1 MFFLIPI
8 RSEKDTNKI
17 PNLTI
22 ALIALNLVIWIF
34 TSRIVSSEFKQIGEI
49 HERLMMIEAEYIQT
63 AQSKYPDLF
72 KNRDSLEI
80 HKAFFEKNIIPQNS
94 HIYKEWLSLY
104 NKLQSL
110 VNNTFFHRWGFI
122 PARLNFLKLLLSMFL
137 HADIFHVFG
146 NMLFLWIVGCNM
158 EDDWG
163 WPRFLGLYLLSG
175 IAAGLFHTVFTPNMT
190 VPCIGASG
198 AVAGVMGAFLI
209 QHFKTKIRF
218 FYFFLFFIRPIYGTL
233 KIWAGIVLP
242 FWFLQELMFANSG
255 LQSGTAHW
263 AHVGGFIFGAVA
275 VVLTK
280 YLSPQK
286 STAEEN
292 TESLDSS
299 TPSTTFGN
307 GGVHESAIPTSVE
320 ETEEV
325 PLINRLNEAIRRDP
339 ENYKA
344 QVELARIIYKNGH
357 SRDAAISYGLALD
370 TIFNLGKKEIALS
383 IYKEIKQFNL
393 LERVPDYNLFKIADL
408 LKEAGKFK
416 EAVTTYGSY
425 IKCYPQGPMR
435 ANAAYNAYLILK
447 NSLNNEKLAGNALM
461 FLKREYP
468 DFSLPA

>member
-1 MFFLIPI
+1 MLFLPI

-34 TSRIVSSEFKQIGEI
+34 TNRIVSSEYKKISEI
-49 HERLMMIEAEYIQT
+49 HEQLMMIEFDYIQT
-63 AQSKYPDLF
+63 ALREYPDLF
-72 KNRDSLEI
+72 KTPDPMEI
-80 HKAFFEKNIIPQNS
+80 HKKFLEGNIIPRDSDVYQ
-94 HIYKEWLSLY
+94 EWLSLY
-104 NKLQSL
+104 TRFHRLA
-110 VNNTFFHRWGFI
+110 NNTFFHRWGFI
-122 PARLNFLKLLLSMFL
+122 PAQLNFLKLLFSMFL
-137 HADIFHVFG
+137 HGGFFHVFG
-146 NMLFLWIVGCNM
+146 NMLYLWIVGCNM

-163 WPRFLGLYLLSG
+163 WPRFLGLYLVSG
-175 IAAGLFHTVFTPNMT
+175 IVAGLFHTVFTPRMT
-190 VPCIGASG
+190 TPCIGASG
-198 AVAGVMGAFLI
+198 AVAGIMGAFLI

-218 FYFFLFFIRPIYGTL
+218 FYFFLFFLRPIWGTL

-275 VVLTK
+275 VTLTK
-280 YLSPQK
+280 YLSPSK
-286 STAEEN
+286 PATEEN

-299 TPSTTFGN
+299 TPSWTFGN
-307 GGVHESAIPTSVE
+307 GGVHESAIPTSEE

-325 PLINRLNEAIRRDP
+325 LLINKLNEAIRHDP

-344 QVELARIIYKNGH
+344 QVQLSRIIYKNGH

-370 TIFNLGKKEIALS
+370 TACNLEKKETALG
-383 IYKEIKQFNL
+383 IYKEIKQCNL
-393 LERVPDYNLFKIADL
+393 LERLPDYNLFKIADL
-408 LKEAGKFK
+408 LKEAGKYK

-425 IKCYPQGPMR
+425 IKWYPQGLMR
-435 ANAAYNAYLILK
+435 ASAAYNAYLILK
-447 NSLNNEKLAGNALM
+447 NSLNNEELAGRALS

>member
-49 HERLMMIEAEYIQT
+49 HEQLMMIEAEYIQT
-63 AQSKYPDLF
+63 AQRKYPDLF

-122 PARLNFLKLLLSMFL
+122 PARLNFLKLLISMFL

-175 IAAGLFHTVFTPNMT
+175 IAAELLHAILTPNMII
-190 VPCIGASG
+190 PCIGASG
-198 AVAGVMGAFLI
+198 AVAGIMGAFLI

-218 FYFFLFFIRPIYGTL
+218 FYFILLYIRPICGTV

-242 FWFLQELMFANSG
+242 FWFLLELKNANSG

-275 VVLTK
+275 VTLTK
-280 YLSPQK
+280 YLSPSK
-286 STAEEN
+286 PA
-292 TESLDSS
+292 
-299 TPSTTFGN
+299 
-307 GGVHESAIPTSVE
+307 VVE
-320 ETEEV
+320 EAEDDT
-325 PLINRLNEAIRRDP
+325 LIYRLSEAIRHDP

-344 QVELARIIYKNGH
+344 QVELARIIHKNGH
-357 SRDAAISYGLALD
+357 SGDAAISYGLALD
-370 TIFNLGKKEIALS
+370 TVFNLGEREIALG
-383 IYKEIKQFNL
+383 IYEEIKQYNL
-393 LERVPDYNLFKIADL
+393 LERLPDYNLFKIAGM

-425 IKCYPQGPMR
+425 IKWYPQGSMR
-435 ANAAYNAYLILK
+435 ANAVYHAYLILK
-447 NSLNNEKLAGNALM
+447 NSLNNEKLAGNALT